1 MPLFFRC
8 PSRFAGGELI
18 KSDDDLLMLK
28 TAEKH
33 GGIVLSNDH
42 FEKYWD
48 PYPKYREVIKYRVIQ
63 ANFILGELSLPDDP
77 LGEKGP
83 TLERFI
89 RFEE

>member
-1 MPLFFRC
+1 
-8 PSRFAGGELI
+8 
-18 KSDDDLLMLK
+18 MLK

-48 PYPKYREVIKYRVIQ
+48 SYPKYREVIKYRVIQ